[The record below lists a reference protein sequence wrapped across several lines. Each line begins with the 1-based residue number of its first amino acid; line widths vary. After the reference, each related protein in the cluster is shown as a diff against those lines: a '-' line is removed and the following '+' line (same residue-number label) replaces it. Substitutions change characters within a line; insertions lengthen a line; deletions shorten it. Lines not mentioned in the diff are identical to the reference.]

1 MTATAPL
8 DIHDPL
14 CDRAV
19 GALLGAATAA
29 ALVEAPPALTTQLTG
44 PAPTTG
50 PARLAH
56 LVHTALTNL
65 TSTDRLPEPP
75 PDPTARA
82 WAHTLRATTR
92 TGTPPAHAPDLE
104 HTPAD
109 NPLGAS
115 WHALTRT
122 ARPHHDPAA
131 GTFACTHLV
140 DAIRWTRTTHG
151 DLAAMHTGAL
161 AGALWGASAVPL
173 HAWRRLARTLDPH
186 TLVVDALRTTRGTHP
201 HLWPET
207 AVRTRPHQRLRPF
220 AITHP
225 LDPGVLLAN
234 LDHLREHPHSADAA
248 VSLCATH
255 PDDAPHLPSRDWVRV
270 WLHDRPGANQNL
282 HHTLDEAAA
291 AVAALRAEGKRV
303 LLHCWAGASRT
314 PAVAARYAVAALG
327 APTLPTLARMIR
339 AVGGHL
345 DNPTLARAVAELD
358 GQDLPDPAAAL
369 FPDGV
374 PPRRPELP
382 KPQVNG

>member
-1 MTATAPL
+1 MAPTTPL
-8 DIHDPL
+8 DVHDPL

-29 ALVEAPPALTTQLTG
+29 ALVGAPPALTTQFTD
-44 PAPTTG
+44 PTPTSA

-56 LVHTALTNL
+56 LIRTALTDL
-65 TSTDRLPEPP
+65 AADDDLPDPP
-75 PDPTARA
+75 PDPAARA
-82 WAHTLRATTR
+82 WAHTLRTAAR
-92 TGTPPAHAPDLE
+92 TGTAPTRVPDLE
-104 HTPAD
+104 HTPTD
-109 NPLGAS
+109 DPLGAS
-115 WHALTRT
+115 WRALTRT
-122 ARPHHDPAA
+122 SHPHHDPAA

-140 DAIRWTRTTHG
+140 DAIWWASAAAG

-161 AGALWGASAVPL
+161 AGALWGASAIPV
-173 HAWRRLARTLDPH
+173 HAWRHLADTLDPH
-186 TLVVDALRTTRGTHP
+186 TLVADALRTARGPHP

-207 AVRTRPHQRLRPF
+207 SVRTRPHQRLRPF
-220 AITHP
+220 AVAHP

-234 LDHLREHPHSADAA
+234 LDHLREHPDSADAA

-255 PDDAPHLPSRDWVRV
+255 PTDAPHLPARDWVRI

-282 HHTLDEAAA
+282 HYTLDEAAA
-291 AVAALRAEGKRV
+291 AVATLRAEGKRV

-314 PAVAARYAVAALG
+314 PAVAARYAVTALG
-327 APTLPTLARMIR
+327 APALPTLTQMIR
-339 AVGGHL
+339 VVGGHL
-345 DNPTLARAVAELD
+345 DNPTLARAVAELS
-358 GQDLPDPAAAL
+358 GQPLPDPTLTL